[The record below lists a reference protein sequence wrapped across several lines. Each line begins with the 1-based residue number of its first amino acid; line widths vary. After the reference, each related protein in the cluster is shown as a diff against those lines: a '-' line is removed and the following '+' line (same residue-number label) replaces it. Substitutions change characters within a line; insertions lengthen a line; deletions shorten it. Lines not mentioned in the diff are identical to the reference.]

1 MRIQEASSTF
11 NGDLEE
17 RTPSGWLHE
26 GPTPRSMSAIRI
38 NVEEASNGGEDIV
51 RDVSLLRGNCSAAAA
66 AQ

>member
-11 NGDLEE
+11 NSNLEK
-17 RTPSGWLHE
+17 RAPSRWLHE

-51 RDVSLLRGNCSAAAA
+51 RDVSLLRDNYSAAAT